1 MEDYKANV
9 NILDESGKTPL
20 HWACKFGLLEIC
32 KFGLLEICKFQ
43 CKYLVDEDTLDK
55 NKKSPLDMAV
65 SEHKWEIGWFLE
77 DTYRENWSFLNCI
90 FPYWNY
96 IFSIFH
102 KPNLIQQ
109 IPSEDQASYIT
120 NSNFSLQLFLPPK

>member
-32 KFGLLEICKFQ
+32 KFQ

-55 NKKSPLDMAV
+55 NRKSPLDMAV
-65 SEHKWEIGWFLE
+65 SEHKWEIVWFLK
-77 DTYRENWSFLNCI
+77 DTYRENWNFLNFICI
-90 FPYWNY
+90 
-96 IFSIFH
+96 SILELHFFH
-102 KPNLIQQ
+102 I
-109 IPSEDQASYIT
+109 S
-120 NSNFSLQLFLPPK
+120 